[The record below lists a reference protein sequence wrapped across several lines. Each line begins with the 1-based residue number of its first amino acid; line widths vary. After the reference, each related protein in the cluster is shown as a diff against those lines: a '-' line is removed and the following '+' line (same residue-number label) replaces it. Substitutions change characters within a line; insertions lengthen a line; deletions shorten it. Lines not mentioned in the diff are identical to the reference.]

1 MPSSLHKPRILLV
14 DDHAVVRA
22 GFRYIIEGERD
33 CEILE
38 VNTAEEACSVYSD
51 FKPDAVVMDLV
62 MPGMGGLE
70 GVRHIFAKDHKAN
83 ILVLSMRDDPIF
95 IDRAR
100 HAGARGYITKG
111 TVPQELNKALD
122 AIIKGQPYFS
132 SDVSG
137 TRLKISNKDDNEK
150 LRCLSEREFEVF
162 CLMAEGKS
170 VVTISS
176 NLHLSPKTVS
186 NHRTRIMQKLQA
198 KSMVEITRLAIR
210 HGLIEA

>member
-1 MPSSLHKPRILLV
+1 MSPNLSKPKILLV

-22 GFRYIIEGERD
+22 GFRYIIEGERE

-38 VNTAEEACSVYSD
+38 VNTAEEACSVYND
-51 FKPDAVVMDLV
+51 FKPDVVIMDLI

-70 GVRHIFAKDHKAN
+70 GLRHLHAKDNKAN

-100 HAGARGYITKG
+100 HAGAKGYLTKRS
-111 TVPQELNKALD
+111 VPQELNKAID
-122 AIIKGQPYFS
+122 SVMKGQNYFS

-137 TRLKISNKDDNEK
+137 TRMKITSKDDDEK
-150 LRCLSEREFEVF
+150 LSGLSEREFEIF

-176 NLHLSPKTVS
+176 SLHLSPKTVS
-186 NHRTRIMQKLQA
+186 NHRTRIMQKLQT